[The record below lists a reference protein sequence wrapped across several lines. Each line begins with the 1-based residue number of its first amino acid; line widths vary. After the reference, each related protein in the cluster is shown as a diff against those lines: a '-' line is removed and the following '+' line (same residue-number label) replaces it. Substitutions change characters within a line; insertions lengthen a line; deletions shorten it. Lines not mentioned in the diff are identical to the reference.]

1 MTCTAYSC
9 QVMATRPAQ
18 DAAPADTPEAPE
30 APAVAAATATA
41 APPVDPQRPR
51 LSKAAVV
58 GRAIALAD
66 ARLQQATASS
76 ERSLAFIALYKAF
89 GGVLPALDQGPQ

>member
-1 MTCTAYSC
+1 MNCPLAQFADKTARLANADAVLALT
-9 QVMATRPAQ
+9 QKTAQ
-18 DAAPADTPEAPE
+18 SAQTLGRIGLGDSLDE
-30 APAVAAATATA
+30 TA
-41 APPVDPQRPR
+41 A
-51 LSKAAVV
+51 
-58 GRAIALAD
+58 AIALAD

>member
-18 DAAPADTPEAPE
+18 DTAPADATPALADPPR
-30 APAVAAATATA
+30 APA
-41 APPVDPQRPR
+41 DPQRPR

-66 ARLQQATASS
+66 
-76 ERSLAFIALYKAF
+76 E
-89 GGVLPALDQGPQ
+89 GVKRHLEGLTVRKVIVIQDRIVNIVAG